1 MKFLGSGKVKDI
13 YDIGNNELLFRFSDR
28 ISAFDIQF
36 NDLIPQ
42 KGKILCKFSKFWF
55 DKINYPNHLIRVK
68 SDNEI
73 IVKKLKMLPIECV
86 VRGYFY
92 GSIVSRY
99 ENKLIKIDQNNL
111 KLASK
116 LNTPIFDPTTKSH
129 TDEPVSKTNIVKNNI
144 DITSSIFDELSQA
157 SIQIYMQMSQIIDS
171 VGFIL
176 ADLKLE
182 FGLFDDQIILA
193 DSIGPDECRLWSKK
207 SYNVGNI
214 QESFDKQI
222 LRDWL
227 ILHNYKQKFDLAK
240 QHLIPPK
247 VPKLPIQLINKIQN
261 RYVRIYK
268 QITKTVI

>member
-13 YDIGNNELLFRFSDR
+13 YDIGNNRLLFRFSDR

-42 KGKILCKFSKFWF
+42 KGEILCKFSKFWF
-55 DKINYPNHLIRVK
+55 DKINYQNHLIHVK

-73 IVKKLKMLPIECV
+73 VVHKLKMLPIECI

-99 ENKLIKIDQNNL
+99 KNNLIQIDQNNL
-111 KLASK
+111 QLASK
-116 LNTPIFDPTTKSH
+116 LNTPIFDPTTKSYV
-129 TDEPVSKTNIVKNNI
+129 DIPIAKN
-144 DITSSIFDELSQA
+144 DIIRNNMITPSMFDELSRV
-157 SIQIYMQMSQIIDS
+157 SIQIYKQMSLIVDS
-171 VGFIL
+171 VDFIL

-182 FGLFDDQIILA
+182 FGLLGDQIVLA

-207 SYNVGNI
+207 SYRIGHI
-214 QESFDKQI
+214 QNSFDKQI

-227 ILHNYKQKFDLAK
+227 ISHKYKQKFDLAK
-240 QHLIPPK
+240 QHMIDPI
-247 VPKLPIQLINKIQN
+247 VPKLPKNLIDKIRK
-261 RYVRIYK
+261 RYIHIYK
-268 QITKTVI
+268 RIIQTS